1 MSEQNKPVN
10 THQIATNIYQVEGLS
25 NKAREQLKDIPF
37 PKGQFQYL
45 NLSKTEVDMINTFV
59 EQGGRFET
67 DKKSYQTYY
76 TWPKDNNTMG
86 VINIGIQDK
95 VVDASGNIINFH
107 DYLSFDMVAHEVG
120 HALGLHRIEA
130 ADAINN
136 TTSYSVNEYVQNKLS
151 TEGDAVLTQYQIW
164 RENGNPDFINQ
175 HEDSFKLAEAWVN
188 SSINEFGED
197 LFKPENFNSDRGKAI
212 RRELAE
218 KIGEGYGKFKP
229 NSQTEAG
236 EYGLNYEED
245 SKLEYVVA
253 TTTIKNA
260 ISAYFGKDLS
270 PKEWKEFVN
279 TIHSKEIN
287 GKQHVNF
294 TYSIRH
300 DAEKSTHFSIKYD
313 DNDIPQVHIETF
325 NQNGTTIKSM
335 INFPENINDK
345 NTRIIKSIID
355 DNTTEN
361 IAKHI
366 EITTEIKTDKNGKS
380 IYDKI
385 TTKTKETDLETQKE
399 KTIEEERI
407 NYNNGNRM
415 VKTTTDTE
423 DEYKIEIKEHKLNG
437 NVAADVT
444 ETITSYKNSGIQ
456 VTIKDDPFSK
466 TRIETHKQF
475 KEHNGKYDFNGE
487 SEVFYQKTTH
497 NDGSFI
503 IFKKETEGNKIIE
516 TTTTNDQNGHA
527 VKEVIVTTDSKTGV
541 KTTVVKGE
549 NGATISTTTEQED
562 SNGNKTIT
570 TNMTGED
577 GKDIETTVE
586 QNSQTGVQN
595 VTVKN
600 NQDNTVTTVETQYKS
615 DKNGKY
621 DFNGN
626 NVESSTTTY
635 TNHSSGEQITT
646 TTRDGVTVT
655 VTKKYDRNPD
665 GSFDFDNGA
674 YNWVATVNDGHT
686 EKTKPGRFDPSNPN
700 SRTPPG
706 ADGRFDDDGNANNDG
721 KNPPGH
727 GNDEDPTNPGNNGS
741 GNDNDA
747 GGNGH
752 VCTSLGS
759 CIGGEVGGKLFG
771 PLGTLGGM
779 ALGGLAGATACGEP
793 HPWLPPFPP
802 LKLDPLAL
810 DLNGDGKIG
819 TLPLA
824 RGVHFDMDN
833 SGFAEKLSWIA
844 PEDGLLVNLADGATR
859 VSNGSQLL
867 GNETRL
873 PSGELAADGFE
884 ALAAL
889 DDNGDGKVDAQDA
902 AFAHL
907 RVWQDKNSDGIASAD
922 ELFTLESLGI
932 FSLATAYDASTWTD
946 ANGVEHRGEGAFAM
960 KDAGGLMQTL
970 WFTADKV
977 DSVAVDVHHGSSAG
991 LPEAVTRL
999 PNAAGFGN
1007 VDTLHRAM
1015 NADADLRALVEAFVA
1030 EGDPAARQTLT
1041 EQILR
1046 RWAKAEAVT
1055 GTRGALDARD
1065 LAVLEAFWGQ
1075 PALAEQPTGAYARSV
1090 AQVYEDLKSLL
1101 HAQLSL
1107 QSHYREW
1114 YGLVQFRVQHG
1125 AWEINDTALAD
1136 AIAQRFGAGSVNAAT
1151 VGDFLDAV
1159 QGLTPGN
1166 AALLQH
1172 LTVSV
1177 RQASAQLPQESRSAL
1192 HEVIHRGD
1200 DRIVLTDGED
1210 FVNAGA
1216 GNDRI
1221 EGNAGSNVIMDGAGN
1236 DAVHAGA
1243 GDDVLVSGSGN
1254 DSLDGGSGND
1264 VYRFDRHSG
1273 HDTVHNVDNDPGR
1286 HDEIHLTGHDMTEVD
1301 ISRVNNDLVIRGHDG
1316 ESSVTVRDHFNGA
1329 PIDAVR
1335 FSDDIVFDRAFLD
1348 KVARANSDPD
1358 YPDPTDWVENG
1369 GGQYDL
1375 DALLNRLANGSTDA
1389 ESRDKQPDWR
1399 KLLDRLSH
1407 GTDSPR
1413 DIDEVDSL
1421 IAQLENG
1428 TTGKR
1433 DAAQLH
1439 YDHPHGTGG
1448 AHDPLDRL
1456 IDTWAGI

>member
-1 MSEQNKPVN
+1 MADHNLTPEQYENVFHELGKLRLSNHELDNIRKSPTMLRQLSDFYENGGMIEQNENVN
-10 THQIATNIYQVEGLS
+10 TSRYE
-25 NKAREQLKDIPF
+25 
-37 PKGQFQYL
+37 
-45 NLSKTEVDMINTFV
+45 
-59 EQGGRFET
+59 
-67 DKKSYQTYY
+67 
-76 TWPKDNNTMG
+76 WPKTGQKFGKITIGSPEGFSDSDNPFLTANT
-86 VINIGIQDK
+86 I
-95 VVDASGNIINFH
+95 
-107 DYLSFDMVAHEVG
+107 AHELG
-120 HALGLHRIEA
+120 HAFGLHRNEA
-130 ADAINN
+130 IAASDDNH
-136 TTSYSVNEYVQNKLS
+136 TESLNEYLDAFAH
-151 TEGDAVLTQYQIW
+151 TEGDAGLAQYQAYLENKNDDFEKQHADIL
-164 RENGNPDFINQ
+164 REAKRIVDKNPYGEAIFDEKYDTPEGIAIRKAMAEELGEFMRKAAPSSQAGKGESALTYDEEGALSFVKNRTTLTDIIKNKFFPSNANNHDVLEAFLGDKDTKDFAQSIKQRGNEVTFNVTHHDTQNGMHYNISMKNNEGGNPNISITEHDENHIKVR
-175 HEDSFKLAEAWVN
+175 EIN
-188 SSINEFGED
+188 SSFTTSNDGKSSIYNVIDTIFNESGKVDSVKTSLTTVIRDGNGIEQKRTTRETDSSTGEVTITESERGG
-197 LFKPENFNSDRGKAI
+197 KKTVTTFNS
-212 RRELAE
+212 
-218 KIGEGYGKFKP
+218 
-229 NSQTEAG
+229 N
-236 EYGLNYEED
+236 ED
-245 SKLEYVVA
+245 K
-253 TTTIKNA
+253 
-260 ISAYFGKDLS
+260 
-270 PKEWKEFVN
+270 
-279 TIHSKEIN
+279 
-287 GKQHVNF
+287 
-294 TYSIRH
+294 
-300 DAEKSTHFSIKYD
+300 
-313 DNDIPQVHIETF
+313 
-325 NQNGTTIKSM
+325 
-335 INFPENINDK
+335 
-345 NTRIIKSIID
+345 
-355 DNTTEN
+355 
-361 IAKHI
+361 
-366 EITTEIKTDKNGKS
+366 EITTVVTTDIVKNGNSYTQSTVTSTHTVNK
-380 IYDKI
+380 
-385 TTKTKETDLETQKE
+385 KTGLQIFEVTPKGKDSVYKHIINP
-399 KTIEEERI
+399 KT
-407 NYNNGNRM
+407 G
-415 VKTTTDTE
+415 V
-423 DEYKIEIKEHKLNG
+423 
-437 NVAADVT
+437 
-444 ETITSYKNSGIQ
+444 ETIQSY
-456 VTIKDDPFSK
+456 DE
-466 TRIETHKQF
+466 ETGKKIDIRKQYP
-475 KEHNGKYDFNGE
+475 KKSDGSYDFNGE
-487 SEVFYQKTTH
+487 YDWIASESSPGENKFPPSRAGHFDPKDPTKPGSEAPPDIKPPH
-497 NDGSFI
+497 NDPLNS
-503 IFKKETEGNKIIE
+503 GN
-516 TTTTNDQNGHA
+516 NGNA
-527 VKEVIVTTDSKTGV
+527 N
-541 KTTVVKGE
+541 E
-549 NGATISTTTEQED
+549 NGGNGNANENG
-562 SNGNKTIT
+562 SNGNA
-570 TNMTGED
+570 NE
-577 GKDIETTVE
+577 
-586 QNSQTGVQN
+586 
-595 VTVKN
+595 
-600 NQDNTVTTVETQYKS
+600 
-615 DKNGKY
+615 NGSNGNANENGSNGNANE
-621 DFNGN
+621 NGN
-626 NVESSTTTY
+626 N
-635 TNHSSGEQITT
+635 G
-646 TTRDGVTVT
+646 
-655 VTKKYDRNPD
+655 NPNEN
-665 GSFDFDNGA
+665 GSNDNGNNPA
-674 YNWVATVNDGHT
+674 N
-686 EKTKPGRFDPSNPN
+686 PSGLPIC
-700 SRTPPG
+700 TILG
-706 ADGRFDDDGNANNDG
+706 AF
-721 KNPPGH
+721 
-727 GNDEDPTNPGNNGS
+727 
-741 GNDNDA
+741 A
-747 GGNGH
+747 GG
-752 VCTSLGS
+752 
-759 CIGGEVGGKLFG
+759 IVGNKFGG
-771 PLGTLGGM
+771 PLGAIIG
-779 ALGGLAGATACGEP
+779 AGVGAQHGANACGEP
-793 HPWLPPFPP
+793 DPWKPPFPP
-802 LKLDPLAL
+802 LRLDPLSL

-946 ANGVEHRGEGAFAM
+946 ANGVEHRGEGSFVRE
-960 KDAGGLMQTL
+960 DASGLMQTL

-1114 YGLVQFRVQHG
+1114 YALAQFRVQHG

-1236 DAVHAGA
+1236 DTVHAGA

-1413 DIDEVDSL
+1413 DIDEVDGL
-1421 IAQLENG
+1421 IAQMGNG
-1428 TTGKR
+1428 TAGKR
-1433 DAAQLH
+1433 DAAQHH
-1439 YDHPHGTGG
+1439 YEHHAHGTGG
-1448 AHDPLDRL
+1448 THDPLDRL

>member
-1 MSEQNKPVN
+1 MQYINEGAATGFNKDYI
-10 THQIATNIYQVEGLS
+10 TWDFHRGETIY
-25 NKAREQLKDIPF
+25 
-37 PKGQFQYL
+37 
-45 NLSKTEVDMINTFV
+45 
-59 EQGGRFET
+59 
-67 DKKSYQTYY
+67 DKKGNPIGVVSPTSALLHEFKHLSDRKFDITKDPNQTPHPDPFEASKNVPEAEVASVNAENEYRAEIQG
-76 TWPKDNNTMG
+76 PHRNTYAHVG
-86 VINIGIQDK
+86 KNSTEWAIGDFSVSVELSEEREYIYRRDK
-95 VVDASGNIINFH
+95 NGNIITDNRGMPII
-107 DYLSFDMVAHEVG
+107 DSV
-120 HALGLHRIEA
+120 IKTW
-130 ADAINN
+130 I
-136 TTSYSVNEYVQNKLS
+136 SYDK
-151 TEGDAVLTQYQIW
+151 D
-164 RENGNPDFINQ
+164 GNPLL
-175 HEDSFKLAEAWVN
+175 HKAE
-188 SSINEFGED
+188 
-197 LFKPENFNSDRGKAI
+197 
-212 RRELAE
+212 
-218 KIGEGYGKFKP
+218 
-229 NSQTEAG
+229 
-236 EYGLNYEED
+236 
-245 SKLEYVVA
+245 
-253 TTTIKNA
+253 
-260 ISAYFGKDLS
+260 
-270 PKEWKEFVN
+270 
-279 TIHSKEIN
+279 
-287 GKQHVNF
+287 
-294 TYSIRH
+294 YSI
-300 DAEKSTHFSIKYD
+300 E
-313 DNDIPQVHIETF
+313 
-325 NQNGTTIKSM
+325 NQ
-335 INFPENINDK
+335 
-345 NTRIIKSIID
+345 
-355 DNTTEN
+355 
-361 IAKHI
+361 
-366 EITTEIKTDKNGKS
+366 
-380 IYDKI
+380 
-385 TTKTKETDLETQKE
+385 
-399 KTIEEERI
+399 
-407 NYNNGNRM
+407 
-415 VKTTTDTE
+415 
-423 DEYKIEIKEHKLNG
+423 
-437 NVAADVT
+437 
-444 ETITSYKNSGIQ
+444 
-456 VTIKDDPFSK
+456 
-466 TRIETHKQF
+466 
-475 KEHNGKYDFNGE
+475 
-487 SEVFYQKTTH
+487 
-497 NDGSFI
+497 
-503 IFKKETEGNKIIE
+503 
-516 TTTTNDQNGHA
+516 
-527 VKEVIVTTDSKTGV
+527 
-541 KTTVVKGE
+541 
-549 NGATISTTTEQED
+549 D
-562 SNGNKTIT
+562 SNGNPILPDKA
-570 TNMTGED
+570 D
-577 GKDIETTVE
+577 KETTYHPSSDPNNIWGFNDSDNKPSPD
-586 QNSQTGVQN
+586 QN
-595 VTVKN
+595 
-600 NQDNTVTTVETQYKS
+600 YK
-615 DKNGKY
+615 DKNG
-621 DFNGN
+621 DANNNGIPD
-626 NVESSTTTY
+626 
-635 TNHSSGEQITT
+635 G
-646 TTRDGVTVT
+646 DGVPG
-655 VTKKYDRNPD
+655 DQNPSYSSHTC
-665 GSFDFDNGA
+665 GILGA
-674 YNWVATVNDGHT
+674 
-686 EKTKPGRFDPSNPN
+686 FM
-700 SRTPPG
+700 
-706 ADGRFDDDGNANNDG
+706 
-721 KNPPGH
+721 
-727 GNDEDPTNPGNNGS
+727 
-741 GNDNDA
+741 
-747 GGNGH
+747 GGYQ
-752 VCTSLGS
+752 
-759 CIGGEVGGKLFG
+759 GGKIYG
-771 PLGTLGGM
+771 PLGAIIG
-779 ALGGLAGATACGEP
+779 AGIGAQNGARACGEP
-793 HPWLPPFPP
+793 DPWMPPFPP
-802 LKLDPLAL
+802 QALDPLAL

-859 VSNGSQLL
+859 ISNGSQLL

-946 ANGVEHRGEGAFAM
+946 ANGVEHRGEGSFVRE
-960 KDAGGLMQTL
+960 DASGLMQTL

-1015 NADADLRALVEAFVA
+1015 NADADLRALVETFVTEA
-1030 EGDPAARQTLT
+1030 DPAARQALT

-1046 RWAKAEAVT
+1046 RWAKSDAVT

-1114 YGLVQFRVQHG
+1114 YALAQFRVQHG

-1151 VGDFLDAV
+1151 VGDFLDTL

-1200 DRIVLTDGED
+1200 DHITLADGED

-1221 EGNAGSNVIMDGAGN
+1221 DGNAASNVIMDGAGN
-1236 DAVHAGA
+1236 DMVHAGA

-1254 DSLDGGSGND
+1254 DHLDGGSGND

-1273 HDTVHNVDNDPGR
+1273 HDTVHNVDNDAGR
-1286 HDEIHLTGHDMTEVD
+1286 HDEIHLLDHDMTTVD

-1413 DIDEVDSL
+1413 DIDEVDGL
-1421 IAQLENG
+1421 IAQMGNG
-1428 TTGKR
+1428 TAGKR
-1433 DAAQLH
+1433 DAAQHH
-1439 YDHPHGTGG
+1439 YEHHAHGTGG
-1448 AHDPLDRL
+1448 THDPLDRL

>member
-1 MSEQNKPVN
+1 MAELTPEQYENVFHELGKLK
-10 THQIATNIYQVEGLS
+10 LS
-25 NKAREQLKDIPF
+25 NHELDNIRKSPTMLRQLADLYDNGGTIE
-37 PKGQFQYL
+37 L
-45 NLSKTEVDMINTFV
+45 DKTINTTRY
-59 EQGGRFET
+59 E
-67 DKKSYQTYY
+67 
-76 TWPKDNNTMG
+76 WPKTGQKFGKITIGSPEGFSDSDNPFLTANT
-86 VINIGIQDK
+86 I
-95 VVDASGNIINFH
+95 
-107 DYLSFDMVAHEVG
+107 AHELG
-120 HALGLHRIEA
+120 HAFGLHRNEA
-130 ADAINN
+130 IAASDDNH
-136 TTSYSVNEYVQNKLS
+136 TESLNEYLDAFAH
-151 TEGDAVLTQYQIW
+151 TEGDAGLAQYQAYLENKNDDFEKQHADIL
-164 RENGNPDFINQ
+164 REAKRIVDKNPYGEAIFDEKYDTPEGIAIRKAMAEELGEFMRKAAPSSQAGKGESALTYDEEGALSFVKNRTTLTDIIKNKFFPSNANNHDVLEAFLGDKDTKDFAQSIKQRGNEVTFNVTHHDTQNGMHYNISMKNNEGGNPNISITEHDENHIKVR
-175 HEDSFKLAEAWVN
+175 EIN
-188 SSINEFGED
+188 SSFTTSNDGKSSIYNVIDTIFNESGKVDSVKTSLTTVIRDGNGIEQKRTTRETDSSTGEVTITESERGG
-197 LFKPENFNSDRGKAI
+197 KKTVTTFNS
-212 RRELAE
+212 
-218 KIGEGYGKFKP
+218 
-229 NSQTEAG
+229 N
-236 EYGLNYEED
+236 ED
-245 SKLEYVVA
+245 K
-253 TTTIKNA
+253 
-260 ISAYFGKDLS
+260 
-270 PKEWKEFVN
+270 
-279 TIHSKEIN
+279 
-287 GKQHVNF
+287 
-294 TYSIRH
+294 
-300 DAEKSTHFSIKYD
+300 
-313 DNDIPQVHIETF
+313 
-325 NQNGTTIKSM
+325 
-335 INFPENINDK
+335 
-345 NTRIIKSIID
+345 
-355 DNTTEN
+355 
-361 IAKHI
+361 
-366 EITTEIKTDKNGKS
+366 EITTVVTTDIVKNGNSYTQSTVTSTHTVNK
-380 IYDKI
+380 
-385 TTKTKETDLETQKE
+385 KTGLQIFEVTPKGKDSVYKHIINP
-399 KTIEEERI
+399 KT
-407 NYNNGNRM
+407 G
-415 VKTTTDTE
+415 V
-423 DEYKIEIKEHKLNG
+423 
-437 NVAADVT
+437 
-444 ETITSYKNSGIQ
+444 ETIQSY
-456 VTIKDDPFSK
+456 DE
-466 TRIETHKQF
+466 ETGKKIDIRKQYP
-475 KEHNGKYDFNGE
+475 KKSDGSYDFNGE
-487 SEVFYQKTTH
+487 YDWIASESSPGENKFPPSRAGHFDPKDPTKPGSEAPPDIKPPH
-497 NDGSFI
+497 NDPLNS
-503 IFKKETEGNKIIE
+503 GN
-516 TTTTNDQNGHA
+516 NGNA
-527 VKEVIVTTDSKTGV
+527 N
-541 KTTVVKGE
+541 E
-549 NGATISTTTEQED
+549 NGNNGNTNENG
-562 SNGNKTIT
+562 SNGNA
-570 TNMTGED
+570 NE
-577 GKDIETTVE
+577 
-586 QNSQTGVQN
+586 
-595 VTVKN
+595 
-600 NQDNTVTTVETQYKS
+600 
-615 DKNGKY
+615 
-621 DFNGN
+621 NGN
-626 NVESSTTTY
+626 N
-635 TNHSSGEQITT
+635 G
-646 TTRDGVTVT
+646 
-655 VTKKYDRNPD
+655 NPNEN
-665 GSFDFDNGA
+665 GSNDNGNNPA
-674 YNWVATVNDGHT
+674 N
-686 EKTKPGRFDPSNPN
+686 PSGLPIC
-700 SRTPPG
+700 TILG
-706 ADGRFDDDGNANNDG
+706 AF
-721 KNPPGH
+721 
-727 GNDEDPTNPGNNGS
+727 
-741 GNDNDA
+741 A
-747 GGNGH
+747 GG
-752 VCTSLGS
+752 
-759 CIGGEVGGKLFG
+759 IVGNKFGG
-771 PLGTLGGM
+771 PLGAIIG
-779 ALGGLAGATACGEP
+779 AGVGAQHGANACGEP
-793 HPWLPPFPP
+793 DPWKPPFPP
-802 LKLDPLAL
+802 LRLDPLSL

-1015 NADADLRALVEAFVA
+1015 NADADLRALVETFVTEA
-1030 EGDPAARQTLT
+1030 DPAARQTLT

-1046 RWAKAEAVT
+1046 RWAKADAVT

>member
-1 MSEQNKPVN
+1 MSNTQLTPEQYENVFHELGKLKLSNHELDNIRKSPTMLRQLSDFYENGGMIEQNENVN
-10 THQIATNIYQVEGLS
+10 TSRYE
-25 NKAREQLKDIPF
+25 
-37 PKGQFQYL
+37 
-45 NLSKTEVDMINTFV
+45 
-59 EQGGRFET
+59 
-67 DKKSYQTYY
+67 
-76 TWPKDNNTMG
+76 WPKTGQKFGKITIGSPEGFSDSDNPFLTANT
-86 VINIGIQDK
+86 I
-95 VVDASGNIINFH
+95 
-107 DYLSFDMVAHEVG
+107 AHELG
-120 HALGLHRIEA
+120 HAFGLHRNEA
-130 ADAINN
+130 IAASDDNH
-136 TTSYSVNEYVQNKLS
+136 TESLNEYLDAFAH
-151 TEGDAVLTQYQIW
+151 TEGDAGLAQYQAYLENKNDDFEKQHADIL
-164 RENGNPDFINQ
+164 REAKRIVDKNPYGEAIFDEKYDTPEGIAIRKAMAEELGEFMRKAAPSSQAGKGESALTYDEEGALSFVKNRTTLTDIIKNKFFPSNANNHDVLEAFLGDKDTKDFAQSIKQRGNEVTFNVTHHDTQNGMHYNISMKNNEGGNPNISITEHDENHIKVR
-175 HEDSFKLAEAWVN
+175 EIN
-188 SSINEFGED
+188 SSFTTSNDGKSSIYNVIDTIFNESGKVDSVKTSLTTVIRDGNGIEQKRTTRETDSSTGEVTITESERGG
-197 LFKPENFNSDRGKAI
+197 KKTVTTFNS
-212 RRELAE
+212 
-218 KIGEGYGKFKP
+218 
-229 NSQTEAG
+229 N
-236 EYGLNYEED
+236 ED
-245 SKLEYVVA
+245 K
-253 TTTIKNA
+253 
-260 ISAYFGKDLS
+260 
-270 PKEWKEFVN
+270 
-279 TIHSKEIN
+279 
-287 GKQHVNF
+287 
-294 TYSIRH
+294 
-300 DAEKSTHFSIKYD
+300 
-313 DNDIPQVHIETF
+313 
-325 NQNGTTIKSM
+325 
-335 INFPENINDK
+335 
-345 NTRIIKSIID
+345 
-355 DNTTEN
+355 
-361 IAKHI
+361 
-366 EITTEIKTDKNGKS
+366 EITTVVTTDIVKNGNSYTQSTVTSTHTVNK
-380 IYDKI
+380 
-385 TTKTKETDLETQKE
+385 KTGLQIFEVTPKGKDSVYKHIINP
-399 KTIEEERI
+399 KT
-407 NYNNGNRM
+407 G
-415 VKTTTDTE
+415 V
-423 DEYKIEIKEHKLNG
+423 
-437 NVAADVT
+437 
-444 ETITSYKNSGIQ
+444 ETIQSY
-456 VTIKDDPFSK
+456 DE
-466 TRIETHKQF
+466 ETGKKIDIRKQYP
-475 KEHNGKYDFNGE
+475 KKSDGSYDFNGE
-487 SEVFYQKTTH
+487 YDWIASESSPGENKFPPSRAGHFDPKDPTKPGSEAPPDIKPPH
-497 NDGSFI
+497 NDPLNS
-503 IFKKETEGNKIIE
+503 GN
-516 TTTTNDQNGHA
+516 NGNA
-527 VKEVIVTTDSKTGV
+527 N
-541 KTTVVKGE
+541 E
-549 NGATISTTTEQED
+549 NGNNGNTNENG
-562 SNGNKTIT
+562 SNGNA
-570 TNMTGED
+570 NE
-577 GKDIETTVE
+577 
-586 QNSQTGVQN
+586 
-595 VTVKN
+595 
-600 NQDNTVTTVETQYKS
+600 
-615 DKNGKY
+615 
-621 DFNGN
+621 NGN
-626 NVESSTTTY
+626 N
-635 TNHSSGEQITT
+635 G
-646 TTRDGVTVT
+646 
-655 VTKKYDRNPD
+655 NPNEN
-665 GSFDFDNGA
+665 GSNDNGNNPA
-674 YNWVATVNDGHT
+674 N
-686 EKTKPGRFDPSNPN
+686 PSGLPIC
-700 SRTPPG
+700 TILG
-706 ADGRFDDDGNANNDG
+706 AF
-721 KNPPGH
+721 
-727 GNDEDPTNPGNNGS
+727 
-741 GNDNDA
+741 A
-747 GGNGH
+747 GG
-752 VCTSLGS
+752 
-759 CIGGEVGGKLFG
+759 IVGNKFGG
-771 PLGTLGGM
+771 PLGAIIG
-779 ALGGLAGATACGEP
+779 AGVGAQHGANACGEP
-793 HPWLPPFPP
+793 DPWKPPFPP
-802 LKLDPLAL
+802 LRLDPLSL

-1015 NADADLRALVEAFVA
+1015 NADADLRALVETFVTEA
-1030 EGDPAARQTLT
+1030 DPAARQTLT

-1046 RWAKAEAVT
+1046 RWAKADAVT

>member
-1 MSEQNKPVN
+1 MANHNLTPEQYENVFHELGKLKLSNHELDNIRKSPTMLRQLSDFYENGGIIEQNENVN
-10 THQIATNIYQVEGLS
+10 TSRYE
-25 NKAREQLKDIPF
+25 
-37 PKGQFQYL
+37 
-45 NLSKTEVDMINTFV
+45 
-59 EQGGRFET
+59 
-67 DKKSYQTYY
+67 
-76 TWPKDNNTMG
+76 WPKTGQKFGKITIGSPEGFSDSDNPFLTANT
-86 VINIGIQDK
+86 I
-95 VVDASGNIINFH
+95 
-107 DYLSFDMVAHEVG
+107 AHELG
-120 HALGLHRIEA
+120 HAFGLHRNEA
-130 ADAINN
+130 IAASDDNH
-136 TTSYSVNEYVQNKLS
+136 TESLNEYLDAFAH
-151 TEGDAVLTQYQIW
+151 TEGDAGLAQYQAYLENKNDDFEKQHADIL
-164 RENGNPDFINQ
+164 REAKRIVDKNPYGEAIFDEKYDTPEGIAIRKAMAEEMGEFMRQAVPSSQAGKGESALTYDEEGALSFVKNRTTLTDVIKNKFFPSNANNYGVLETFLGDKDIKDLAQSIKQKGNEITFNVTHHDTQNGMHYNISMKNNEGGNPNISITEHDENHIKVR
-175 HEDSFKLAEAWVN
+175 EIN
-188 SSINEFGED
+188 SSFTTSNDGKSSIYNVIDTIFNESGKVDSVKTSLITVIKDGNGIEQKRTTRETDSSTGEVTITESERGG
-197 LFKPENFNSDRGKAI
+197 KKTVTTFNS
-212 RRELAE
+212 
-218 KIGEGYGKFKP
+218 
-229 NSQTEAG
+229 N
-236 EYGLNYEED
+236 ED
-245 SKLEYVVA
+245 K
-253 TTTIKNA
+253 
-260 ISAYFGKDLS
+260 
-270 PKEWKEFVN
+270 
-279 TIHSKEIN
+279 
-287 GKQHVNF
+287 
-294 TYSIRH
+294 
-300 DAEKSTHFSIKYD
+300 
-313 DNDIPQVHIETF
+313 
-325 NQNGTTIKSM
+325 
-335 INFPENINDK
+335 
-345 NTRIIKSIID
+345 
-355 DNTTEN
+355 
-361 IAKHI
+361 
-366 EITTEIKTDKNGKS
+366 EITTVVTTDIAKNGNSYTQSTVTSTHTVNK
-380 IYDKI
+380 
-385 TTKTKETDLETQKE
+385 KTGLQIFEVTPKGKDSVYKHIINP
-399 KTIEEERI
+399 KT
-407 NYNNGNRM
+407 G
-415 VKTTTDTE
+415 V
-423 DEYKIEIKEHKLNG
+423 
-437 NVAADVT
+437 
-444 ETITSYKNSGIQ
+444 ETIQSY
-456 VTIKDDPFSK
+456 DE
-466 TRIETHKQF
+466 ETGKKIDIRKQYP
-475 KEHNGKYDFNGE
+475 KKSDGSYDFNGE
-487 SEVFYQKTTH
+487 YDWIASESSPGENKFPPSRAGHFDPKDPTKPGSEAPPDIKPPH
-497 NDGSFI
+497 NDPLNS
-503 IFKKETEGNKIIE
+503 GN
-516 TTTTNDQNGHA
+516 NGNA
-527 VKEVIVTTDSKTGV
+527 N
-541 KTTVVKGE
+541 E
-549 NGATISTTTEQED
+549 NG
-562 SNGNKTIT
+562 GNA
-570 TNMTGED
+570 NE
-577 GKDIETTVE
+577 
-586 QNSQTGVQN
+586 
-595 VTVKN
+595 
-600 NQDNTVTTVETQYKS
+600 
-615 DKNGKY
+615 
-621 DFNGN
+621 NGN
-626 NVESSTTTY
+626 N
-635 TNHSSGEQITT
+635 
-646 TTRDGVTVT
+646 
-655 VTKKYDRNPD
+655 
-665 GSFDFDNGA
+665 
-674 YNWVATVNDGHT
+674 
-686 EKTKPGRFDPSNPN
+686 
-700 SRTPPG
+700 
-706 ADGRFDDDGNANNDG
+706 GNANEN
-721 KNPPGH
+721 
-727 GNDEDPTNPGNNGS
+727 GNNGN
-741 GNDNDA
+741 GNENGGNENGNNPANPGGLPICTILGAFA
-747 GGNGH
+747 GGFA
-752 VCTSLGS
+752 
-759 CIGGEVGGKLFG
+759 GGVAGG
-771 PLGTLGGM
+771 PLGAIIG
-779 ALGGLAGATACGEP
+779 AGIGAQNGARACGEP
-793 HPWLPPFPP
+793 DPWKPFFPP
-802 LKLDPLAL
+802 MALDPLAL

-922 ELFTLESLGI
+922 ELFALEALGI
-932 FSLATAYDASTWTD
+932 VSLATAYDASTWTD
-946 ANGVEHRGEGAFAM
+946 ANGVEHRGEGSFVRE
-960 KDAGGLMQTL
+960 DASGLMQTL

-1030 EGDPAARQTLT
+1030 EADPAARQALT

-1046 RWAKAEAVT
+1046 RWAKADAVT

-1114 YGLVQFRVQHG
+1114 YALAQFRVQHG

-1151 VGDFLDAV
+1151 VGDFLDTL

-1200 DRIVLTDGED
+1200 DHITLADGED

-1221 EGNAGSNVIMDGAGN
+1221 DGNAASNVIMDGAGN
-1236 DAVHAGA
+1236 DMVHAGA

-1254 DSLDGGSGND
+1254 DHLDGGSGND

-1273 HDTVHNVDNDPGR
+1273 HDTVHNVDNDAGR
-1286 HDEIHLTGHDMTEVD
+1286 HDEIHLLDHDMTTVD

-1413 DIDEVDSL
+1413 DIDEVDGL
-1421 IAQLENG
+1421 IAQMGNG
-1428 TTGKR
+1428 TAGKR
-1433 DAAQLH
+1433 DAAQHH
-1439 YDHPHGTGG
+1439 YEHHAHGTGG
-1448 AHDPLDRL
+1448 THDPLDRL

>member
-1 MSEQNKPVN
+1 MAELTPEQYENVFHELGKLK
-10 THQIATNIYQVEGLS
+10 LS
-25 NKAREQLKDIPF
+25 NHELDNIRKSPTMLRQLADLYDNGGTIE
-37 PKGQFQYL
+37 L
-45 NLSKTEVDMINTFV
+45 DKTINTTRY
-59 EQGGRFET
+59 E
-67 DKKSYQTYY
+67 
-76 TWPKDNNTMG
+76 WPKTGQKFGKITIGSPEGFSDSDNPFLTANT
-86 VINIGIQDK
+86 I
-95 VVDASGNIINFH
+95 
-107 DYLSFDMVAHEVG
+107 AHELG
-120 HALGLHRIEA
+120 HAFGLHRNEA
-130 ADAINN
+130 IAASDDNH
-136 TTSYSVNEYVQNKLS
+136 TESLNEYLDAFAH
-151 TEGDAVLTQYQIW
+151 TEGDAGLAQYQAYLENKNDDFEKQHADIL
-164 RENGNPDFINQ
+164 REAKRIVDKNPYGEAIFDEKYDTPEGIAIRKAMAEELGEFMRKAAPSSQAGKGESALTYDEEGALSFVKNRTTLTDIIKNKFFPSNANNHDVLEAFLGDKDTKDFAQSIKQRGNEVTFNVTHHDTQNGMHYNISMKNNEGGNPNISITEHDENHIKVR
-175 HEDSFKLAEAWVN
+175 EIN
-188 SSINEFGED
+188 SSFTTSNDGKSSIYNVIDTIFNESGKVDSVKTSLTTVIRDGNGIEQKRTTRETDSSTGEVTITESERGG
-197 LFKPENFNSDRGKAI
+197 KKTVTTFNS
-212 RRELAE
+212 
-218 KIGEGYGKFKP
+218 
-229 NSQTEAG
+229 N
-236 EYGLNYEED
+236 ED
-245 SKLEYVVA
+245 K
-253 TTTIKNA
+253 
-260 ISAYFGKDLS
+260 
-270 PKEWKEFVN
+270 
-279 TIHSKEIN
+279 
-287 GKQHVNF
+287 
-294 TYSIRH
+294 
-300 DAEKSTHFSIKYD
+300 
-313 DNDIPQVHIETF
+313 
-325 NQNGTTIKSM
+325 
-335 INFPENINDK
+335 
-345 NTRIIKSIID
+345 
-355 DNTTEN
+355 
-361 IAKHI
+361 
-366 EITTEIKTDKNGKS
+366 EITTVVTTDIVKNGNSYTQSTVTSTHTVNK
-380 IYDKI
+380 
-385 TTKTKETDLETQKE
+385 KTGLQIFEVTPKGKDSVYKHIINP
-399 KTIEEERI
+399 KT
-407 NYNNGNRM
+407 G
-415 VKTTTDTE
+415 V
-423 DEYKIEIKEHKLNG
+423 
-437 NVAADVT
+437 
-444 ETITSYKNSGIQ
+444 ETIQSY
-456 VTIKDDPFSK
+456 DE
-466 TRIETHKQF
+466 ETGKKIDIRKQYP
-475 KEHNGKYDFNGE
+475 KKSDGSYDFNGE
-487 SEVFYQKTTH
+487 YDWIASESSPGENKFPPSRAGHFDPKDPTKPGSEAPPDIKPPH
-497 NDGSFI
+497 NDPLNS
-503 IFKKETEGNKIIE
+503 GN
-516 TTTTNDQNGHA
+516 NGNA
-527 VKEVIVTTDSKTGV
+527 N
-541 KTTVVKGE
+541 E
-549 NGATISTTTEQED
+549 NGGNGNANENG
-562 SNGNKTIT
+562 SNGNA
-570 TNMTGED
+570 NE
-577 GKDIETTVE
+577 
-586 QNSQTGVQN
+586 
-595 VTVKN
+595 
-600 NQDNTVTTVETQYKS
+600 
-615 DKNGKY
+615 NGSNGNANENGSNGNANE
-621 DFNGN
+621 NGN
-626 NVESSTTTY
+626 N
-635 TNHSSGEQITT
+635 G
-646 TTRDGVTVT
+646 
-655 VTKKYDRNPD
+655 NPNEN
-665 GSFDFDNGA
+665 GSNDNGNNPA
-674 YNWVATVNDGHT
+674 N
-686 EKTKPGRFDPSNPN
+686 PSGLPIC
-700 SRTPPG
+700 TILG
-706 ADGRFDDDGNANNDG
+706 AF
-721 KNPPGH
+721 
-727 GNDEDPTNPGNNGS
+727 
-741 GNDNDA
+741 A
-747 GGNGH
+747 GG
-752 VCTSLGS
+752 
-759 CIGGEVGGKLFG
+759 IVGNKFGG
-771 PLGTLGGM
+771 PLGAIIG
-779 ALGGLAGATACGEP
+779 AGVGAQHGANACGEP
-793 HPWLPPFPP
+793 DPWKPPFPP
-802 LKLDPLAL
+802 LRLDPLSL

-1114 YGLVQFRVQHG
+1114 YALAQFRVQHG

-1236 DAVHAGA
+1236 DTVHAGA

>member
-1 MSEQNKPVN
+1 MADHNLTPEQYENVFHELGKLKLSNHELDNIRKSPTMLRQLSDFYENGGMIEQNENLN
-10 THQIATNIYQVEGLS
+10 TSRYE
-25 NKAREQLKDIPF
+25 
-37 PKGQFQYL
+37 
-45 NLSKTEVDMINTFV
+45 
-59 EQGGRFET
+59 
-67 DKKSYQTYY
+67 
-76 TWPKDNNTMG
+76 WPKTGQKFGKITIGSPEGFSDSDNPFLTANT
-86 VINIGIQDK
+86 I
-95 VVDASGNIINFH
+95 
-107 DYLSFDMVAHEVG
+107 AHELG
-120 HALGLHRIEA
+120 HAFGLHRNEA
-130 ADAINN
+130 IAASDDNH
-136 TTSYSVNEYVQNKLS
+136 TESLNEYLDAFAH
-151 TEGDAVLTQYQIW
+151 TEGDAGLAQYQAYLENKNDDFEKQHADIL
-164 RENGNPDFINQ
+164 REAKRIVDKNPYGEAIFDEKYDTPEGIAIRKAMAEELGEFMRKAAPSSQAGKGESALTYDEEGALSFVKNRTTLTDIIKNKFFPSNANNHDVLEAFLGDKDTKDFAQSIKQRGNEVTFNVTHHDTQNGMHYNISMKNNEGGNPNISITGHDENHVKVREI
-175 HEDSFKLAEAWVN
+175 N
-188 SSINEFGED
+188 SSFTTSNGGKSSVYNVIDTIFNESGKVDSVKTSLITVIKDGNGIEQKRTTRETDSSTGEVTITESERGG
-197 LFKPENFNSDRGKAI
+197 KKTVTTFNS
-212 RRELAE
+212 
-218 KIGEGYGKFKP
+218 
-229 NSQTEAG
+229 N
-236 EYGLNYEED
+236 ED
-245 SKLEYVVA
+245 K
-253 TTTIKNA
+253 
-260 ISAYFGKDLS
+260 
-270 PKEWKEFVN
+270 
-279 TIHSKEIN
+279 
-287 GKQHVNF
+287 
-294 TYSIRH
+294 
-300 DAEKSTHFSIKYD
+300 
-313 DNDIPQVHIETF
+313 
-325 NQNGTTIKSM
+325 
-335 INFPENINDK
+335 
-345 NTRIIKSIID
+345 
-355 DNTTEN
+355 
-361 IAKHI
+361 
-366 EITTEIKTDKNGKS
+366 EITTVVTTDIVKNGNSYTQSTVASTHTVNK
-380 IYDKI
+380 
-385 TTKTKETDLETQKE
+385 KTGLQIFEVTPKGKDSVYKHIINP
-399 KTIEEERI
+399 KT
-407 NYNNGNRM
+407 G
-415 VKTTTDTE
+415 V
-423 DEYKIEIKEHKLNG
+423 
-437 NVAADVT
+437 
-444 ETITSYKNSGIQ
+444 ETIQSY
-456 VTIKDDPFSK
+456 DE
-466 TRIETHKQF
+466 ETGKKIDIRKQYP
-475 KEHNGKYDFNGE
+475 KKSDGSYDFNGE
-487 SEVFYQKTTH
+487 YDWIASESSPGENKFPPSRAGHFDPKDPTKPGSEAPPDIKPPH
-497 NDGSFI
+497 NDPLNS
-503 IFKKETEGNKIIE
+503 GN
-516 TTTTNDQNGHA
+516 NGNA
-527 VKEVIVTTDSKTGV
+527 N
-541 KTTVVKGE
+541 E
-549 NGATISTTTEQED
+549 NG
-562 SNGNKTIT
+562 SNGNA
-570 TNMTGED
+570 NE
-577 GKDIETTVE
+577 
-586 QNSQTGVQN
+586 
-595 VTVKN
+595 
-600 NQDNTVTTVETQYKS
+600 
-615 DKNGKY
+615 
-621 DFNGN
+621 NGN
-626 NVESSTTTY
+626 N
-635 TNHSSGEQITT
+635 G
-646 TTRDGVTVT
+646 
-655 VTKKYDRNPD
+655 NPNEN
-665 GSFDFDNGA
+665 GSNDNGNNPA
-674 YNWVATVNDGHT
+674 N
-686 EKTKPGRFDPSNPN
+686 PSGLPIC
-700 SRTPPG
+700 TILG
-706 ADGRFDDDGNANNDG
+706 AF
-721 KNPPGH
+721 
-727 GNDEDPTNPGNNGS
+727 
-741 GNDNDA
+741 A
-747 GGNGH
+747 GG
-752 VCTSLGS
+752 
-759 CIGGEVGGKLFG
+759 IVGNKFGG
-771 PLGTLGGM
+771 PLGAIIG
-779 ALGGLAGATACGEP
+779 AGVGAQHGANACGEP
-793 HPWLPPFPP
+793 DPWKPPFPP
-802 LKLDPLAL
+802 LRLDPLSL

-859 VSNGSQLL
+859 ISNGSQLL

-907 RVWQDKNSDGIASAD
+907 RVWQDKNSDGIASTD

-932 FSLATAYDASTWTD
+932 VSLATAYDASTWTD
-946 ANGVEHRGEGAFAM
+946 ANGVEHRGEGSFATE
-960 KDAGGLMQTL
+960 DAGGLMQTL

-977 DSVAVDVHHGSSAG
+977 DSVAMDVHHGSSAS
-991 LPEAVTRL
+991 LPEAVTHL

-1114 YGLVQFRVQHG
+1114 YALAQFRVQHG

-1236 DAVHAGA
+1236 DTVHAGA

-1273 HDTVHNVDNDPGR
+1273 HDTVHNVDNDPDR

-1358 YPDPTDWVENG
+1358 YPDPIDWFV
-1369 GGQYDL
+1369 
-1375 DALLNRLANGSTDA
+1375 NGSQNATNL
-1389 ESRDKQPDWR
+1389 E
-1399 KLLDRLSH
+1399 KLLERMTQLS
-1407 GTDSPR
+1407 GTTDKPH

-1421 IAQLENG
+1421 IAQMENG
-1428 TTGKR
+1428 TAEKHGMT
-1433 DAAQLH
+1433 QHH
-1439 YDHPHGTGG
+1439 YDHQYGTGG
-1448 AHDPLDRL
+1448 THDPLDRL

>member
-1 MSEQNKPVN
+1 MQYINEGAATGFNKDYI
-10 THQIATNIYQVEGLS
+10 TWDFHRGETIY
-25 NKAREQLKDIPF
+25 
-37 PKGQFQYL
+37 
-45 NLSKTEVDMINTFV
+45 
-59 EQGGRFET
+59 
-67 DKKSYQTYY
+67 DKKGNPIGVVSPTSALLHEFKHLSDRKFDITKDPNQTPHPDPFEASKNVPEAEVASVNAENEYRAEIQG
-76 TWPKDNNTMG
+76 PHRNTYAHVG
-86 VINIGIQDK
+86 KNSTEWAIGDFSVSVELSEEREYIYRRDK
-95 VVDASGNIINFH
+95 NGNIITDNRGMPII
-107 DYLSFDMVAHEVG
+107 DSV
-120 HALGLHRIEA
+120 IKTW
-130 ADAINN
+130 I
-136 TTSYSVNEYVQNKLS
+136 SYDK
-151 TEGDAVLTQYQIW
+151 D
-164 RENGNPDFINQ
+164 GNPLL
-175 HEDSFKLAEAWVN
+175 HKAE
-188 SSINEFGED
+188 
-197 LFKPENFNSDRGKAI
+197 
-212 RRELAE
+212 
-218 KIGEGYGKFKP
+218 
-229 NSQTEAG
+229 
-236 EYGLNYEED
+236 
-245 SKLEYVVA
+245 
-253 TTTIKNA
+253 
-260 ISAYFGKDLS
+260 
-270 PKEWKEFVN
+270 
-279 TIHSKEIN
+279 
-287 GKQHVNF
+287 
-294 TYSIRH
+294 YSI
-300 DAEKSTHFSIKYD
+300 E
-313 DNDIPQVHIETF
+313 
-325 NQNGTTIKSM
+325 NQ
-335 INFPENINDK
+335 
-345 NTRIIKSIID
+345 
-355 DNTTEN
+355 
-361 IAKHI
+361 
-366 EITTEIKTDKNGKS
+366 
-380 IYDKI
+380 
-385 TTKTKETDLETQKE
+385 
-399 KTIEEERI
+399 
-407 NYNNGNRM
+407 
-415 VKTTTDTE
+415 
-423 DEYKIEIKEHKLNG
+423 
-437 NVAADVT
+437 
-444 ETITSYKNSGIQ
+444 
-456 VTIKDDPFSK
+456 
-466 TRIETHKQF
+466 
-475 KEHNGKYDFNGE
+475 
-487 SEVFYQKTTH
+487 
-497 NDGSFI
+497 
-503 IFKKETEGNKIIE
+503 
-516 TTTTNDQNGHA
+516 
-527 VKEVIVTTDSKTGV
+527 
-541 KTTVVKGE
+541 
-549 NGATISTTTEQED
+549 D
-562 SNGNKTIT
+562 SNGNPILPDKA
-570 TNMTGED
+570 D
-577 GKDIETTVE
+577 KETTYHPSSDPNNIWGFNDSDNKPSPD
-586 QNSQTGVQN
+586 QN
-595 VTVKN
+595 
-600 NQDNTVTTVETQYKS
+600 YK
-615 DKNGKY
+615 DKNGDANNNGIPDGDEDY
-621 DFNGN
+621 D
-626 NVESSTTTY
+626 
-635 TNHSSGEQITT
+635 H
-646 TTRDGVTVT
+646 DGVAN
-655 VTKKYDRNPD
+655 KNDLDMDNDGLPNEIDPDADGNGAMDDIDGDGIFDYEDDDKDGDGIPNSLDADANGDGRIDDIDNDGIPNAQDDDKDGDGIPNDKDNDPD
-665 GSFDFDNGA
+665 GDGVPGDQNPSYSSHTCGILGA
-674 YNWVATVNDGHT
+674 
-686 EKTKPGRFDPSNPN
+686 FM
-700 SRTPPG
+700 
-706 ADGRFDDDGNANNDG
+706 
-721 KNPPGH
+721 
-727 GNDEDPTNPGNNGS
+727 
-741 GNDNDA
+741 
-747 GGNGH
+747 GGYQ
-752 VCTSLGS
+752 
-759 CIGGEVGGKLFG
+759 GGKIYG
-771 PLGTLGGM
+771 PLGAIIG
-779 ALGGLAGATACGEP
+779 AGIGAQNGARACGEP
-793 HPWLPPFPP
+793 DPWMPPFSPQA
-802 LKLDPLAL
+802 LDPLAL

-859 VSNGSQLL
+859 ISNGSQLL

-946 ANGVEHRGEGAFAM
+946 ANGVEHRGEGSFVRE
-960 KDAGGLMQTL
+960 DASGLMQTL

-977 DSVAVDVHHGSSAG
+977 DSVAVDVHHGSSVG

-1015 NADADLRALVEAFVA
+1015 NADADLRALVETFVTEA
-1030 EGDPAARQTLT
+1030 DPAARQALT

-1046 RWAKAEAVT
+1046 RWAKADAVT

-1114 YGLVQFRVQHG
+1114 YALAQFRVQHG

-1151 VGDFLDAV
+1151 VGDFLDTL

-1200 DRIVLTDGED
+1200 DHITLADGED

-1221 EGNAGSNVIMDGAGN
+1221 DGNAASNVIMDGAGN
-1236 DAVHAGA
+1236 DMVHAGA

-1254 DSLDGGSGND
+1254 DHLDGGSGND

-1273 HDTVHNVDNDPGR
+1273 HDTVHNVDNDAGR
-1286 HDEIHLTGHDMTEVD
+1286 HDEIHLLDHDMTTVD

-1413 DIDEVDSL
+1413 DIDEVDGL
-1421 IAQLENG
+1421 IAQMGNG
-1428 TTGKR
+1428 TAGKR
-1433 DAAQLH
+1433 DAAQHH
-1439 YDHPHGTGG
+1439 YEHHAHGTGG
-1448 AHDPLDRL
+1448 THDPLDRL

>member
-1 MSEQNKPVN
+1 MRSEDVN
-10 THQIATNIYQVEGLS
+10 TSRYE
-25 NKAREQLKDIPF
+25 
-37 PKGQFQYL
+37 
-45 NLSKTEVDMINTFV
+45 
-59 EQGGRFET
+59 
-67 DKKSYQTYY
+67 
-76 TWPKDNNTMG
+76 WPKAGQKFGKITIGIPEGFSDSNNPFLTANTIAHELGHAFGPHRNEAIAADDNNHTE
-86 VINIGIQDK
+86 
-95 VVDASGNIINFH
+95 S
-107 DYLSFDMVAHEVG
+107 L
-120 HALGLHRIEA
+120 
-130 ADAINN
+130 
-136 TTSYSVNEYVQNKLS
+136 NEYLDAFAH
-151 TEGDAVLTQYQIW
+151 TEGDAGLAQYQAYLENKNDDFEKQHADIL
-164 RENGNPDFINQ
+164 REAKRIVDKNPYGEAIFDEKYDTPEGIAIRKAMAEEMGEFMRKAAPSSQAGKGEYALTYDEEGALSFVKTRTPLTEIIKDRFFPSSTSSQSALETFLDDKEIKDLARSIKQKGNEVVFESIHHDAQNNKYDISMKNNEDGNPNISIVKHDKNGIKIQEIDSSFAGKNKDVYNITERNFDVTGKIDSIKTKLTVITRDGNGNTQTRTTETVSTKDNIDITITNDNGRGNKTVTTFHSDANFETKMTVSTNVVRDGSSFTQREVTSTYKNDKRTGMQSFETTAKGSKNTYKHTINPKTGI
-175 HEDSFKLAEAWVN
+175 ETFYSYDEKS
-188 SSINEFGED
+188 
-197 LFKPENFNSDRGKAI
+197 GKAI
-212 RRELAE
+212 TIKKEYP
-218 KIGEGYGKFKP
+218 KKP
-229 NSQTEAG
+229 NGTYNFDG
-236 EYGLNYEED
+236 EYNWTAMESYPETNETSPPKSGHFD
-245 SKLEYVVA
+245 P
-253 TTTIKNA
+253 KN
-260 ISAYFGKDLS
+260 
-270 PKEWKEFVN
+270 P
-279 TIHSKEIN
+279 
-287 GKQHVNF
+287 
-294 TYSIRH
+294 
-300 DAEKSTHFSIKYD
+300 
-313 DNDIPQVHIETF
+313 
-325 NQNGTTIKSM
+325 
-335 INFPENINDK
+335 
-345 NTRIIKSIID
+345 
-355 DNTTEN
+355 
-361 IAKHI
+361 
-366 EITTEIKTDKNGKS
+366 
-380 IYDKI
+380 
-385 TTKTKETDLETQKE
+385 
-399 KTIEEERI
+399 
-407 NYNNGNRM
+407 
-415 VKTTTDTE
+415 
-423 DEYKIEIKEHKLNG
+423 
-437 NVAADVT
+437 
-444 ETITSYKNSGIQ
+444 
-456 VTIKDDPFSK
+456 
-466 TRIETHKQF
+466 
-475 KEHNGKYDFNGE
+475 
-487 SEVFYQKTTH
+487 
-497 NDGSFI
+497 
-503 IFKKETEGNKIIE
+503 
-516 TTTTNDQNGHA
+516 
-527 VKEVIVTTDSKTGV
+527 
-541 KTTVVKGE
+541 
-549 NGATISTTTEQED
+549 
-562 SNGNKTIT
+562 
-570 TNMTGED
+570 
-577 GKDIETTVE
+577 
-586 QNSQTGVQN
+586 
-595 VTVKN
+595 
-600 NQDNTVTTVETQYKS
+600 
-615 DKNGKY
+615 
-621 DFNGN
+621 
-626 NVESSTTTY
+626 
-635 TNHSSGEQITT
+635 
-646 TTRDGVTVT
+646 
-655 VTKKYDRNPD
+655 
-665 GSFDFDNGA
+665 
-674 YNWVATVNDGHT
+674 
-686 EKTKPGRFDPSNPN
+686 TKPGSEAPPDIKPPHNDPLN
-700 SRTPPG
+700 SG
-706 ADGRFDDDGNANNDG
+706 NNGNANNDG

-752 VCTSLGS
+752 VCINLGS
-759 CIGGEVGGKLFG
+759 FIGGEVGGKLFG

-946 ANGVEHRGEGAFAM
+946 ANGVEHRGEGSFVRE
-960 KDAGGLMQTL
+960 DASGLMQTL

-1015 NADADLRALVEAFVA
+1015 NADADLRALVEAFVTEA
-1030 EGDPAARQTLT
+1030 DPAARQALT

-1046 RWAKAEAVT
+1046 RWAKADAVT

-1114 YGLVQFRVQHG
+1114 YGLAQFRVQHG

-1151 VGDFLDAV
+1151 VGDFLDAL

-1200 DRIVLTDGED
+1200 DHITLADGED

-1221 EGNAGSNVIMDGAGN
+1221 NGNADSNVIMDGAGN
-1236 DAVHAGA
+1236 DTVYAGA
-1243 GDDVLVSGSGN
+1243 GNDVLISGSGN
-1254 DSLDGGSGND
+1254 DHLDGGSGND
-1264 VYRFDRHSG
+1264 VYRVSSQSG
-1273 HDTVHNVDNDPGR
+1273 HDIIHNVDNDAGR
-1286 HDEIHLTGHDMTEVD
+1286 HDEIHLLDHDMTTVD
-1301 ISRVNNDLVIRGHDG
+1301 ISRVNNDLVIRSHDG
-1316 ESSVTVRDHFNGA
+1316 DSSVTVRDHFNGA

-1335 FSDDIVFDRAFLD
+1335 FSDDMVFDRAFLD

-1358 YPDPTDWVENG
+1358 YPDPIDWFV
-1369 GGQYDL
+1369 
-1375 DALLNRLANGSTDA
+1375 NGSQNATNL
-1389 ESRDKQPDWR
+1389 E
-1399 KLLDRLSH
+1399 KLLERMTQLS
-1407 GTDSPR
+1407 GTTDKPH

-1421 IAQLENG
+1421 IAQMENG
-1428 TTGKR
+1428 TAEKHGMT
-1433 DAAQLH
+1433 QHH
-1439 YDHPHGTGG
+1439 YDHQYGTGG
-1448 AHDPLDRL
+1448 THDPLDRL

>member
-1 MSEQNKPVN
+1 MAELTPEQYENVFHELGKLK
-10 THQIATNIYQVEGLS
+10 LS
-25 NKAREQLKDIPF
+25 NHELDNIRKSPTMLRQLADLYDNGGTIE
-37 PKGQFQYL
+37 L
-45 NLSKTEVDMINTFV
+45 DKTINTTRY
-59 EQGGRFET
+59 E
-67 DKKSYQTYY
+67 
-76 TWPKDNNTMG
+76 WPKTGQKFGKITIGSPEGFSDSDNPFLTANT
-86 VINIGIQDK
+86 I
-95 VVDASGNIINFH
+95 
-107 DYLSFDMVAHEVG
+107 AHELG
-120 HALGLHRIEA
+120 HAFGLHRNEA
-130 ADAINN
+130 IAASDDNH
-136 TTSYSVNEYVQNKLS
+136 TESLNEYLDAFAH
-151 TEGDAVLTQYQIW
+151 TEGDAGLAQYQAYLENKNDDFEKQHADIL
-164 RENGNPDFINQ
+164 REAKRIVDKNPYGEAIFDEKYDTPEGIAIRKAMAEELGEFMRKAAPSSQAGKGESALTYDEEGALSFVKNRTTLTDIIKNKFFPSNANNHDVLEAFLGDKDTKDFAQSIKQRGNEVTFNVTHHDTQNGMHYNISMKNNEGGNPNISITEHDENHIKVR
-175 HEDSFKLAEAWVN
+175 EIN
-188 SSINEFGED
+188 SSFTTSNDGKSSIYNVIDTIFNESGKVDSVKTSLTTVIRDGNGIEQKRTTRETDSSTGEVTITESERGG
-197 LFKPENFNSDRGKAI
+197 KKTVTTFNS
-212 RRELAE
+212 
-218 KIGEGYGKFKP
+218 
-229 NSQTEAG
+229 N
-236 EYGLNYEED
+236 ED
-245 SKLEYVVA
+245 K
-253 TTTIKNA
+253 
-260 ISAYFGKDLS
+260 
-270 PKEWKEFVN
+270 
-279 TIHSKEIN
+279 
-287 GKQHVNF
+287 
-294 TYSIRH
+294 
-300 DAEKSTHFSIKYD
+300 
-313 DNDIPQVHIETF
+313 
-325 NQNGTTIKSM
+325 
-335 INFPENINDK
+335 
-345 NTRIIKSIID
+345 
-355 DNTTEN
+355 
-361 IAKHI
+361 
-366 EITTEIKTDKNGKS
+366 EITTVVTTDIVKNGNSYTQSTVTSTHTVNK
-380 IYDKI
+380 
-385 TTKTKETDLETQKE
+385 KTGLQIFEVTPKGKDSVYKHIINP
-399 KTIEEERI
+399 KT
-407 NYNNGNRM
+407 G
-415 VKTTTDTE
+415 V
-423 DEYKIEIKEHKLNG
+423 
-437 NVAADVT
+437 
-444 ETITSYKNSGIQ
+444 ETIQSY
-456 VTIKDDPFSK
+456 DE
-466 TRIETHKQF
+466 ETGKKIDIRKQYP
-475 KEHNGKYDFNGE
+475 KKSDGSYDFNGE
-487 SEVFYQKTTH
+487 YDWIASESSPGENKFPPSRAGHFDPKDPTKPGSEAPPDIKPPH
-497 NDGSFI
+497 NDPLNS
-503 IFKKETEGNKIIE
+503 GN
-516 TTTTNDQNGHA
+516 NGNA
-527 VKEVIVTTDSKTGV
+527 N
-541 KTTVVKGE
+541 E
-549 NGATISTTTEQED
+549 NGNNGNTNENG
-562 SNGNKTIT
+562 SNGNA
-570 TNMTGED
+570 NE
-577 GKDIETTVE
+577 
-586 QNSQTGVQN
+586 
-595 VTVKN
+595 
-600 NQDNTVTTVETQYKS
+600 
-615 DKNGKY
+615 
-621 DFNGN
+621 NGN
-626 NVESSTTTY
+626 N
-635 TNHSSGEQITT
+635 G
-646 TTRDGVTVT
+646 
-655 VTKKYDRNPD
+655 NPNEN
-665 GSFDFDNGA
+665 GSNDNGNNPA
-674 YNWVATVNDGHT
+674 N
-686 EKTKPGRFDPSNPN
+686 PSGLPIC
-700 SRTPPG
+700 TILG
-706 ADGRFDDDGNANNDG
+706 AF
-721 KNPPGH
+721 
-727 GNDEDPTNPGNNGS
+727 
-741 GNDNDA
+741 A
-747 GGNGH
+747 GG
-752 VCTSLGS
+752 
-759 CIGGEVGGKLFG
+759 IVGNKFGG
-771 PLGTLGGM
+771 PLGAIIG
-779 ALGGLAGATACGEP
+779 AGVGAQHGANACGEP
-793 HPWLPPFPP
+793 DPWKLPFPP
-802 LKLDPLAL
+802 LRLDPLSL

-1015 NADADLRALVEAFVA
+1015 NADADLRALVETFVTEA
-1030 EGDPAARQTLT
+1030 DPAARQTLT

-1046 RWAKAEAVT
+1046 RWAKADAVT

>member
-1 MSEQNKPVN
+1 MADHNLTPEQYENVFHELGKLKLSNHELDNIRKSPTMLRQLSDFYENGGMIEQNENVN
-10 THQIATNIYQVEGLS
+10 TSRYE
-25 NKAREQLKDIPF
+25 
-37 PKGQFQYL
+37 
-45 NLSKTEVDMINTFV
+45 
-59 EQGGRFET
+59 
-67 DKKSYQTYY
+67 
-76 TWPKDNNTMG
+76 WPKTGQKFGKITIGSPEGFSDSDNPFLTANT
-86 VINIGIQDK
+86 I
-95 VVDASGNIINFH
+95 
-107 DYLSFDMVAHEVG
+107 AHELG
-120 HALGLHRIEA
+120 HAFGLHRNEA
-130 ADAINN
+130 IAASDDNH
-136 TTSYSVNEYVQNKLS
+136 TESLNEYLDAFAH
-151 TEGDAVLTQYQIW
+151 TEGDAGLAQYQAYLENKNDDFEKQHADIL
-164 RENGNPDFINQ
+164 REAKRIVDKNPYGEAIFDEKYDTPEGIAIRKAMAEELGEFMRKAAPSSQAGKGESALTYDEEGALSFVKNRTTLTDIIKNKFFPSNANNHDVLEAFLGDKDTKDFAQSIKQRGNEVTFNVTHHDTQNGMHYNISMKNNEGGNPNISITEHDENHIKVR
-175 HEDSFKLAEAWVN
+175 EIN
-188 SSINEFGED
+188 SSFTTSNDGKSSIYNVIDTIFNESGKVDSVKTSLTTVIRDGNGIEQKRTTRETDSSTGEVTITESERGG
-197 LFKPENFNSDRGKAI
+197 KKTVTTFNS
-212 RRELAE
+212 
-218 KIGEGYGKFKP
+218 
-229 NSQTEAG
+229 N
-236 EYGLNYEED
+236 ED
-245 SKLEYVVA
+245 K
-253 TTTIKNA
+253 
-260 ISAYFGKDLS
+260 
-270 PKEWKEFVN
+270 
-279 TIHSKEIN
+279 
-287 GKQHVNF
+287 
-294 TYSIRH
+294 
-300 DAEKSTHFSIKYD
+300 
-313 DNDIPQVHIETF
+313 
-325 NQNGTTIKSM
+325 
-335 INFPENINDK
+335 
-345 NTRIIKSIID
+345 
-355 DNTTEN
+355 
-361 IAKHI
+361 
-366 EITTEIKTDKNGKS
+366 EITTVVTTDIVKNGNSYTQSTVTSTHTVNK
-380 IYDKI
+380 
-385 TTKTKETDLETQKE
+385 KTGLQIFEVTPKGKDSVYKHIINP
-399 KTIEEERI
+399 KT
-407 NYNNGNRM
+407 G
-415 VKTTTDTE
+415 V
-423 DEYKIEIKEHKLNG
+423 
-437 NVAADVT
+437 
-444 ETITSYKNSGIQ
+444 ETIQSY
-456 VTIKDDPFSK
+456 DE
-466 TRIETHKQF
+466 ETGKKIDIRKQYP
-475 KEHNGKYDFNGE
+475 KKSDGSYDFNGE
-487 SEVFYQKTTH
+487 YDWIASESSPGENKFPPSRAGHFDPKDPTKPGSEAPPDIKPPH
-497 NDGSFI
+497 NDPLNS
-503 IFKKETEGNKIIE
+503 GN
-516 TTTTNDQNGHA
+516 NGNA
-527 VKEVIVTTDSKTGV
+527 N
-541 KTTVVKGE
+541 E
-549 NGATISTTTEQED
+549 NGGNGNANENG
-562 SNGNKTIT
+562 SNGNA
-570 TNMTGED
+570 NE
-577 GKDIETTVE
+577 
-586 QNSQTGVQN
+586 
-595 VTVKN
+595 
-600 NQDNTVTTVETQYKS
+600 
-615 DKNGKY
+615 NGSNGNANENGSNGNANE
-621 DFNGN
+621 NGN
-626 NVESSTTTY
+626 N
-635 TNHSSGEQITT
+635 G
-646 TTRDGVTVT
+646 
-655 VTKKYDRNPD
+655 NPNEN
-665 GSFDFDNGA
+665 GSNDNGNNPA
-674 YNWVATVNDGHT
+674 N
-686 EKTKPGRFDPSNPN
+686 PSGLPIC
-700 SRTPPG
+700 TILG
-706 ADGRFDDDGNANNDG
+706 AF
-721 KNPPGH
+721 
-727 GNDEDPTNPGNNGS
+727 
-741 GNDNDA
+741 A
-747 GGNGH
+747 GG
-752 VCTSLGS
+752 
-759 CIGGEVGGKLFG
+759 IVGNKFGG
-771 PLGTLGGM
+771 PLGAIIG
-779 ALGGLAGATACGEP
+779 AGVGAQHGANACGEP
-793 HPWLPPFPP
+793 DPWKPPFPP
-802 LKLDPLAL
+802 LRLDPLSL

-922 ELFTLESLGI
+922 ELFTLDSLGI

-946 ANGVEHRGEGAFAM
+946 ANGVEHRGEGSFVRE
-960 KDAGGLMQTL
+960 DASGLMQTL

-999 PNAAGFGN
+999 PNAASFGN

-1114 YGLVQFRVQHG
+1114 YALAQFRVQHG

-1301 ISRVNNDLVIRGHDG
+1301 ISRVNNDLVIRSHDG
-1316 ESSVTVRDHFNGA
+1316 DSSVTVRDHFNGA
-1329 PIDAVR
+1329 PVDAVR
-1335 FSDDIVFDRAFLD
+1335 FSDDMVFDRTFLD
-1348 KVARANSDPD
+1348 QVARANSDPD

-1413 DIDEVDSL
+1413 DIDEVDGL
-1421 IAQLENG
+1421 IAQMGNG
-1428 TTGKR
+1428 TAGKR
-1433 DAAQLH
+1433 DAAQHH
-1439 YDHPHGTGG
+1439 YEHHAHGTGG
-1448 AHDPLDRL
+1448 THDPLDRL

>member
-1 MSEQNKPVN
+1 MN
-10 THQIATNIYQVEGLS
+10 
-25 NKAREQLKDIPF
+25 
-37 PKGQFQYL
+37 
-45 NLSKTEVDMINTFV
+45 
-59 EQGGRFET
+59 
-67 DKKSYQTYY
+67 
-76 TWPKDNNTMG
+76 
-86 VINIGIQDK
+86 
-95 VVDASGNIINFH
+95 SGNNGN
-107 DYLSFDMVAHEVG
+107 A
-120 HALGLHRIEA
+120 
-130 ADAINN
+130 N
-136 TTSYSVNEYVQNKLS
+136 
-151 TEGDAVLTQYQIW
+151 
-164 RENGNPDFINQ
+164 ENGNNG
-175 HEDSFKLAEAWVN
+175 N
-188 SSINEFGED
+188 TNENGSNGNAN
-197 LFKPENFNSDRGKAI
+197 ENG
-212 RRELAE
+212 
-218 KIGEGYGKFKP
+218 
-229 NSQTEAG
+229 
-236 EYGLNYEED
+236 
-245 SKLEYVVA
+245 
-253 TTTIKNA
+253 
-260 ISAYFGKDLS
+260 
-270 PKEWKEFVN
+270 
-279 TIHSKEIN
+279 
-287 GKQHVNF
+287 
-294 TYSIRH
+294 
-300 DAEKSTHFSIKYD
+300 
-313 DNDIPQVHIETF
+313 
-325 NQNGTTIKSM
+325 
-335 INFPENINDK
+335 
-345 NTRIIKSIID
+345 
-355 DNTTEN
+355 
-361 IAKHI
+361 
-366 EITTEIKTDKNGKS
+366 
-380 IYDKI
+380 
-385 TTKTKETDLETQKE
+385 
-399 KTIEEERI
+399 
-407 NYNNGNRM
+407 NNGNP
-415 VKTTTDTE
+415 
-423 DEYKIEIKEHKLNG
+423 N
-437 NVAADVT
+437 
-444 ETITSYKNSGIQ
+444 
-456 VTIKDDPFSK
+456 
-466 TRIETHKQF
+466 
-475 KEHNGKYDFNGE
+475 
-487 SEVFYQKTTH
+487 
-497 NDGSFI
+497 
-503 IFKKETEGNKIIE
+503 
-516 TTTTNDQNGHA
+516 
-527 VKEVIVTTDSKTGV
+527 
-541 KTTVVKGE
+541 E
-549 NGATISTTTEQED
+549 NG
-562 SNGNKTIT
+562 SN
-570 TNMTGED
+570 D
-577 GKDIETTVE
+577 
-586 QNSQTGVQN
+586 
-595 VTVKN
+595 
-600 NQDNTVTTVETQYKS
+600 
-615 DKNGKY
+615 
-621 DFNGN
+621 NGN
-626 NVESSTTTY
+626 NPA
-635 TNHSSGEQITT
+635 NPSGLPICTIL
-646 TTRDGVTVT
+646 
-655 VTKKYDRNPD
+655 
-665 GSFDFDNGA
+665 GA
-674 YNWVATVNDGHT
+674 
-686 EKTKPGRFDPSNPN
+686 F
-700 SRTPPG
+700 
-706 ADGRFDDDGNANNDG
+706 
-721 KNPPGH
+721 
-727 GNDEDPTNPGNNGS
+727 
-741 GNDNDA
+741 A
-747 GGNGH
+747 GG
-752 VCTSLGS
+752 
-759 CIGGEVGGKLFG
+759 IVGNKFGG
-771 PLGTLGGM
+771 PLGAIIG
-779 ALGGLAGATACGEP
+779 AGVGAQHGANACGEP
-793 HPWLPPFPP
+793 DPWKPPFPP
-802 LKLDPLAL
+802 LRLDPLSL

-946 ANGVEHRGEGAFAM
+946 ANGVEHRGEGSFVRE
-960 KDAGGLMQTL
+960 DASGLMQTL

-1114 YGLVQFRVQHG
+1114 YALAQFRVQHG

-1166 AALLQH
+1166 ATLLQH

-1236 DAVHAGA
+1236 DTVHAGA

-1358 YPDPTDWVENG
+1358 YPDPIDWFV
-1369 GGQYDL
+1369 
-1375 DALLNRLANGSTDA
+1375 NGSQNATNL
-1389 ESRDKQPDWR
+1389 E
-1399 KLLDRLSH
+1399 KLLERMTQLSST
-1407 GTDSPR
+1407 TDKPH

-1421 IAQLENG
+1421 IAQMENG
-1428 TTGKR
+1428 TAEKHGMT
-1433 DAAQLH
+1433 QH
-1439 YDHPHGTGG
+1439 PYDHQYGTGG
-1448 AHDPLDRL
+1448 THDPLDRL

>member
-1 MSEQNKPVN
+1 MQYINEGAATGFNKDYI
-10 THQIATNIYQVEGLS
+10 TWDFHRGETIY
-25 NKAREQLKDIPF
+25 
-37 PKGQFQYL
+37 
-45 NLSKTEVDMINTFV
+45 
-59 EQGGRFET
+59 
-67 DKKSYQTYY
+67 DKKGNPIGVVSPTSALLHEFKHLSDRKFDITKDPNQTPHPDPFEASKNVPEAEVASVNAENEYRAEIQG
-76 TWPKDNNTMG
+76 PHRNTYAHVG
-86 VINIGIQDK
+86 KNSTEWAIGDFSVSVELSEEREYIYRRDK
-95 VVDASGNIINFH
+95 NGNIITDNRGMPII
-107 DYLSFDMVAHEVG
+107 DSV
-120 HALGLHRIEA
+120 IKTW
-130 ADAINN
+130 I
-136 TTSYSVNEYVQNKLS
+136 SYDK
-151 TEGDAVLTQYQIW
+151 D
-164 RENGNPDFINQ
+164 GNPLL
-175 HEDSFKLAEAWVN
+175 HKAE
-188 SSINEFGED
+188 
-197 LFKPENFNSDRGKAI
+197 
-212 RRELAE
+212 
-218 KIGEGYGKFKP
+218 
-229 NSQTEAG
+229 
-236 EYGLNYEED
+236 
-245 SKLEYVVA
+245 
-253 TTTIKNA
+253 
-260 ISAYFGKDLS
+260 
-270 PKEWKEFVN
+270 
-279 TIHSKEIN
+279 
-287 GKQHVNF
+287 
-294 TYSIRH
+294 YSI
-300 DAEKSTHFSIKYD
+300 E
-313 DNDIPQVHIETF
+313 
-325 NQNGTTIKSM
+325 NQ
-335 INFPENINDK
+335 
-345 NTRIIKSIID
+345 
-355 DNTTEN
+355 
-361 IAKHI
+361 
-366 EITTEIKTDKNGKS
+366 
-380 IYDKI
+380 
-385 TTKTKETDLETQKE
+385 
-399 KTIEEERI
+399 
-407 NYNNGNRM
+407 
-415 VKTTTDTE
+415 
-423 DEYKIEIKEHKLNG
+423 
-437 NVAADVT
+437 
-444 ETITSYKNSGIQ
+444 
-456 VTIKDDPFSK
+456 
-466 TRIETHKQF
+466 
-475 KEHNGKYDFNGE
+475 
-487 SEVFYQKTTH
+487 
-497 NDGSFI
+497 
-503 IFKKETEGNKIIE
+503 
-516 TTTTNDQNGHA
+516 
-527 VKEVIVTTDSKTGV
+527 
-541 KTTVVKGE
+541 
-549 NGATISTTTEQED
+549 D
-562 SNGNKTIT
+562 SNGNPILPDKA
-570 TNMTGED
+570 D
-577 GKDIETTVE
+577 KETTYHPSSDPNNIWGFNDSDNKPSPD
-586 QNSQTGVQN
+586 QN
-595 VTVKN
+595 
-600 NQDNTVTTVETQYKS
+600 YK
-615 DKNGKY
+615 DKNG
-621 DFNGN
+621 DANNNGIPD
-626 NVESSTTTY
+626 
-635 TNHSSGEQITT
+635 G
-646 TTRDGVTVT
+646 DGVPG
-655 VTKKYDRNPD
+655 DQNPSYSSHTC
-665 GSFDFDNGA
+665 GILGA
-674 YNWVATVNDGHT
+674 
-686 EKTKPGRFDPSNPN
+686 FM
-700 SRTPPG
+700 
-706 ADGRFDDDGNANNDG
+706 
-721 KNPPGH
+721 
-727 GNDEDPTNPGNNGS
+727 
-741 GNDNDA
+741 
-747 GGNGH
+747 GGYQ
-752 VCTSLGS
+752 
-759 CIGGEVGGKLFG
+759 GGKIYG
-771 PLGTLGGM
+771 PLGAIIG
-779 ALGGLAGATACGEP
+779 AGIGAQNGARACGEP
-793 HPWLPPFPP
+793 DPWMPPFPP
-802 LKLDPLAL
+802 QALDPLAL

-859 VSNGSQLL
+859 ISNGSQLL

-946 ANGVEHRGEGAFAM
+946 ANGVEHRGEGSFVRE
-960 KDAGGLMQTL
+960 DASGLMQTL

-1015 NADADLRALVEAFVA
+1015 NADADLRALVETFVTEA
-1030 EGDPAARQTLT
+1030 DPAARQALT

-1046 RWAKAEAVT
+1046 RWAKSDAVT

-1114 YGLVQFRVQHG
+1114 YALAQFRVQHG

-1151 VGDFLDAV
+1151 VGDFLDTL

-1200 DRIVLTDGED
+1200 DHITLADGED

-1221 EGNAGSNVIMDGAGN
+1221 DGNAASNVIMDGAGN
-1236 DAVHAGA
+1236 DMVHAGA

-1254 DSLDGGSGND
+1254 DHLDGGSGND

-1273 HDTVHNVDNDPGR
+1273 HDTVHNVDNDAGR
-1286 HDEIHLTGHDMTEVD
+1286 HDEIHLLDHDMTTVD

-1407 GTDSPR
+1407 GTNSPR
-1413 DIDEVDSL
+1413 DIDEVDGL
-1421 IAQLENG
+1421 IAQMGNG
-1428 TTGKR
+1428 TAGKR
-1433 DAAQLH
+1433 DAAQHH
-1439 YDHPHGTGG
+1439 YEHHAHGTGG
-1448 AHDPLDRL
+1448 THDPLDRL

>member
-1 MSEQNKPVN
+1 MADHNLTPEQYENVFHELGKLKLSNHELDNIRKSPTMLRQLSDFYENGGMIEQNENVN
-10 THQIATNIYQVEGLS
+10 TSRYE
-25 NKAREQLKDIPF
+25 
-37 PKGQFQYL
+37 
-45 NLSKTEVDMINTFV
+45 
-59 EQGGRFET
+59 
-67 DKKSYQTYY
+67 
-76 TWPKDNNTMG
+76 WPKTGQKFGKITIGSPEGFSDSDNPFLTANT
-86 VINIGIQDK
+86 I
-95 VVDASGNIINFH
+95 
-107 DYLSFDMVAHEVG
+107 AHELG
-120 HALGLHRIEA
+120 HAFGLHRNEA
-130 ADAINN
+130 IAASDDNH
-136 TTSYSVNEYVQNKLS
+136 TESLNEYLDAFAH
-151 TEGDAVLTQYQIW
+151 TEGDAGLAQYQAYLENKNDDFEKQHADIL
-164 RENGNPDFINQ
+164 REAKRIVDKNPYGEAIFDEKYDTPEGIAIRKAMAEELGEFMRKAAPSSQAGKGESALTYDEEGALSFVKNRTTLTDIIKNKFFPSNANNHDVLEAFLGDKDTKDFAQSIKQRGNEVTFNVTHHDTQNGMHYNISMKNNEGGNPNISITEHDENHIKVR
-175 HEDSFKLAEAWVN
+175 EIN
-188 SSINEFGED
+188 SSFTTSNDGKSSIYNVIDTIFNESGKVDSVKTSLTTVIRDGNGIEQKRTTRETDSSTGEVTITESERGG
-197 LFKPENFNSDRGKAI
+197 KKTVTTFNS
-212 RRELAE
+212 
-218 KIGEGYGKFKP
+218 
-229 NSQTEAG
+229 N
-236 EYGLNYEED
+236 ED
-245 SKLEYVVA
+245 K
-253 TTTIKNA
+253 
-260 ISAYFGKDLS
+260 
-270 PKEWKEFVN
+270 
-279 TIHSKEIN
+279 
-287 GKQHVNF
+287 
-294 TYSIRH
+294 
-300 DAEKSTHFSIKYD
+300 
-313 DNDIPQVHIETF
+313 
-325 NQNGTTIKSM
+325 
-335 INFPENINDK
+335 
-345 NTRIIKSIID
+345 
-355 DNTTEN
+355 
-361 IAKHI
+361 
-366 EITTEIKTDKNGKS
+366 EITTVVTTDIVKNGNSYTQSTVTSTHTVNK
-380 IYDKI
+380 
-385 TTKTKETDLETQKE
+385 KTGLQIFEVTPKGKDSVYKHIINP
-399 KTIEEERI
+399 KT
-407 NYNNGNRM
+407 G
-415 VKTTTDTE
+415 V
-423 DEYKIEIKEHKLNG
+423 
-437 NVAADVT
+437 
-444 ETITSYKNSGIQ
+444 ETIQSY
-456 VTIKDDPFSK
+456 DE
-466 TRIETHKQF
+466 ETGKKIDIRKQYP
-475 KEHNGKYDFNGE
+475 KKSDGSYDFNGE
-487 SEVFYQKTTH
+487 YDWIASESSPGENKFPPSRAGHFDPKDPTKPGSEAPPDIKPPH
-497 NDGSFI
+497 NDPLNS
-503 IFKKETEGNKIIE
+503 GN
-516 TTTTNDQNGHA
+516 NGNA
-527 VKEVIVTTDSKTGV
+527 N
-541 KTTVVKGE
+541 E
-549 NGATISTTTEQED
+549 NGGNGNANENG
-562 SNGNKTIT
+562 SNGNA
-570 TNMTGED
+570 NE
-577 GKDIETTVE
+577 
-586 QNSQTGVQN
+586 
-595 VTVKN
+595 
-600 NQDNTVTTVETQYKS
+600 
-615 DKNGKY
+615 NGSNGNANENGSNGNANE
-621 DFNGN
+621 NGN
-626 NVESSTTTY
+626 N
-635 TNHSSGEQITT
+635 G
-646 TTRDGVTVT
+646 
-655 VTKKYDRNPD
+655 NPNEN
-665 GSFDFDNGA
+665 GSNDNGNNPA
-674 YNWVATVNDGHT
+674 N
-686 EKTKPGRFDPSNPN
+686 PSGLPIC
-700 SRTPPG
+700 TILG
-706 ADGRFDDDGNANNDG
+706 AF
-721 KNPPGH
+721 
-727 GNDEDPTNPGNNGS
+727 
-741 GNDNDA
+741 A
-747 GGNGH
+747 GG
-752 VCTSLGS
+752 
-759 CIGGEVGGKLFG
+759 IVGNKFGG
-771 PLGTLGGM
+771 PLGAIIG
-779 ALGGLAGATACGEP
+779 AGVGAQHGANACGEP
-793 HPWLPPFPP
+793 DPWKPPFPP
-802 LKLDPLAL
+802 LRLDPLSL

-932 FSLATAYDASTWTD
+932 FSLTTAYDASTWTD
-946 ANGVEHRGEGAFAM
+946 ANGVEHRGEGSFVRE
-960 KDAGGLMQTL
+960 DASGLMQTL

-999 PNAAGFGN
+999 PNAASFGN

-1015 NADADLRALVEAFVA
+1015 NADADLRALVETFVTEA
-1030 EGDPAARQTLT
+1030 DPAARQALT

-1046 RWAKAEAVT
+1046 RWAKADAVT

-1114 YGLVQFRVQHG
+1114 YALAQFRVQHG

-1151 VGDFLDAV
+1151 VGDFLDAL

-1221 EGNAGSNVIMDGAGN
+1221 NGNADSNVIMDGAGN
-1236 DAVHAGA
+1236 DTVYAGA
-1243 GDDVLVSGSGN
+1243 GNDVLVSGSGN
-1254 DSLDGGSGND
+1254 DHLDGGSGND

>member
-380 IYDKI
+380 IYDKT

-752 VCTSLGS
+752 VCTNLGS
-759 CIGGEVGGKLFG
+759 FIGGEVGGKLFG

-932 FSLATAYDASTWTD
+932 FSLTTAYDASTWTD
-946 ANGVEHRGEGAFAM
+946 ANGVEHRGEGSFVRE
-960 KDAGGLMQTL
+960 DASGLMQTL

-999 PNAAGFGN
+999 PNAASFGN

-1015 NADADLRALVEAFVA
+1015 NADADLRALVEAFVTEA
-1030 EGDPAARQTLT
+1030 DPAARQALT

-1046 RWAKAEAVT
+1046 RWAKADAVT

-1114 YGLVQFRVQHG
+1114 YALAQFRVQHG

-1151 VGDFLDAV
+1151 VGDFLDAL

-1221 EGNAGSNVIMDGAGN
+1221 NGNADSNVIMDGAGN
-1236 DAVHAGA
+1236 DTVYAGA
-1243 GDDVLVSGSGN
+1243 GNDVLVSGSGN
-1254 DSLDGGSGND
+1254 DHLDGGSGND